1 MAIIMAVSRLEVAI
15 KLDNNCPCFVPRIN
29 IEAGKAVPFIPCWE
43 HLGAGI
49 KLVRTTEKSNF

>member
-15 KLDNNCPCFVPRIN
+15 KLDNNCPCFIPRIN

>member
-1 MAIIMAVSRLEVAI
+1 MAVSRLEVAI